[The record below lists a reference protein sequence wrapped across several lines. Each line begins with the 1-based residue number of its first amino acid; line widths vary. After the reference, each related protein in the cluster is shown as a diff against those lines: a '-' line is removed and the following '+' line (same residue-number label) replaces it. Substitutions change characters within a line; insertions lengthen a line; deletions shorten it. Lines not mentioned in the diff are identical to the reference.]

1 MKSHRKL
8 LSLSLQFCWILITN
22 WTYKGLWS
30 RKTEKLTQI
39 FFFISFCLCFP
50 YCSSGCPENTVF
62 YKTFKKEESK
72 PKQSIHSLRL
82 EVFGYL
88 FPRWILENTTFLFKQ
103 YDDIILFKE
112 ECIFFKL
119 RNFKLFHS
127 IRCFA
132 KY

>member
-8 LSLSLQFCWILITN
+8 LSLSLQFCWILIRN

-30 RKTEKLTQI
+30 RKTEKLTHI

-50 YCSSGCPENTVF
+50 YCSSGCPENTEF

-72 PKQSIHSLRL
+72 PKQSIHSLHL

-88 FPRWILENTTFLFKQ
+88 FPSDKFWKIPHSSLNNMTTSYCLKKNVYFS
-103 YDDIILFKE
+103 
-112 ECIFFKL
+112 
-119 RNFKLFHS
+119 N
-127 IRCFA
+127 
-132 KY
+132 